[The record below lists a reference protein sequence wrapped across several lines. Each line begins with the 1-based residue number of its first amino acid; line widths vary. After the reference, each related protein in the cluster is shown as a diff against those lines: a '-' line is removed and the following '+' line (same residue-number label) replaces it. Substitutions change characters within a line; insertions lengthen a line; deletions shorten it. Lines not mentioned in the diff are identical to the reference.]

1 MHGNVIYLKTEQEKE
16 IAALCEKLEKYKN
29 NSDEVFAFDYALYQ
43 LYIYIYSYGVIFKD
57 KAFKEEEEYRV
68 VIELLESRVNT
79 DRKNYSNKNNRNIK
93 LDFYER
99 NGILVPCLSVPF
111 ELNAIKKVTMTP
123 MMEYDI
129 AKASIEEFLHINGYE
144 NVDVKES
151 EIPIRY

>member
-1 MHGNVIYLKTEQEKE
+1 M
-16 IAALCEKLEKYKN
+16 
-29 NSDEVFAFDYALYQ
+29 YQ
-43 LYIYIYSYGVIFKD
+43 LYSYIYSYGVFFKD

-68 VIELLESRVNT
+68 VIDLSESRVNA
-79 DRKNYSNKNNRNIK
+79 DRINYVNKNNRNIK
-93 LDFYER
+93 LDFYGR
-99 NGILVPCLSVPF
+99 NGILVPCLAVPF